1 MFGMTPTQAAP
12 GGRIIKVGIIGCG
25 MVTQVVHVPSL
36 NSLSHLFQVT
46 YLCDV
51 SEDAM
56 KHSQLKVAGSCRP
69 NTTRSVEELCNATEV
84 ELVLIASNHAFHA
97 SHAVLALQANKYVF
111 IEKPIALTLQDT
123 DRIIAADEAAGG
135 ARVFIGYMRR
145 YAAAFVDAVKEVG
158 SIEQIRYARVRDI
171 IGPNSVFMAQ
181 SGTYPK
187 TFNDYREADTEALR
201 TKTLDDMEQALQ
213 AELGIAVTK
222 ETHMMWE
229 MLSILGSH
237 DLSAMREIMG
247 MPKGVIGFSPC
258 ATVGSPFWSAI
269 FQYPNFAVA
278 YESGVDQVARF
289 DASIEIF
296 GDTKTV
302 KVCIDSPF
310 IKGLPTTMV
319 VKETLRDGSYMESTT
334 RRTYEDPFMLE
345 LKEVYQ
351 WVAEGKIPKTTPS
364 DARQD
369 LEILGMLMKAAT
381 AWKI

>member
-1 MFGMTPTQAAP
+1 MFGMKPTEAAP
-12 GGRIIKVGIIGCG
+12 DGRIIKVGIIGCG

-51 SEDAM
+51 SEEAI
-56 KHSQLKVAGSCRP
+56 KHSQLKVAGSLRP
-69 NTTRSVEELCNATEV
+69 KTTRSVEELCNAPEV
-84 ELVLIASNHAFHA
+84 ELVLIATNHAFHA
-97 SHAVLALQANKYVF
+97 SDAELALQANKYVF
-111 IEKPIALTLQDT
+111 IEKPIALTLQDA
-123 DRIIAADEAAGG
+123 DRIIAADKAAGG

-145 YAAAFVDAVKEVG
+145 YAAAFIDAVKEVG
-158 SIEQIRYARVRDI
+158 SIGQIRYARVRDI
-171 IGPNSVFMAQ
+171 IGPNSVFVAQ
-181 SGTYPK
+181 SGTYPR
-187 TFNDYREADTEALR
+187 TFNDYREADSEALR
-201 TKTLDDMEQALQ
+201 VKTLDDMEQALQ
-213 AELGIAVTK
+213 AELGITVTK
-222 ETHMMWE
+222 ETAMMWE

-247 MPKGVIGFSPC
+247 MPNGVVGFSPC

-269 FQYPNFAVA
+269 FQYQNFVVA
-278 YESGVDQVARF
+278 YESGVDQIPRF

-296 GDTKTV
+296 GDAKAV

-319 VKETLRDGSYMESTT
+319 VKETLPDGSYRESTT

-351 WVAEGKIPKTTPS
+351 WVAEAKIPKTTPS

-369 LEILGMLMKAAT
+369 LEILGMLMKATRA
-381 AWKI
+381 